1 MTSTWRRA
9 IVPSVRAPP
18 ARKIYICMLFALS
31 REGRCRVV
39 KALCALSTA
48 HPPRFLWKQGTVGSG
63 TPSQRRGPRLCGDAG
78 RSQHSISAQATETRS
93 GVAAR
98 GCPHHAHR
106 NRSSRRHTGQ
116 NRTAHSGTPARPHC
130 SRRSGSPRPL
140 RRDLSSWLAAANAV
154 RRRGSFG
161 PIPPYRHSGG
171 RKPHR
176 FSGQER
182 NRSSIAMLLC
192 CARCIWRIGYVPAAR
207 H

>member
-1 MTSTWRRA
+1 VAPLTSTWRRA

-140 RRDLSSWLAAANAV
+140 DVTFHLGSQLQTLSAGGAALGQFLRIGTLAGASHTGFLV
-154 RRRGSFG
+154 RRGT
-161 PIPPYRHSGG
+161 
-171 RKPHR
+171 
-176 FSGQER
+176 
-182 NRSSIAMLLC
+182 AV
-192 CARCIWRIGYVPAAR
+192 A
-207 H
+207 